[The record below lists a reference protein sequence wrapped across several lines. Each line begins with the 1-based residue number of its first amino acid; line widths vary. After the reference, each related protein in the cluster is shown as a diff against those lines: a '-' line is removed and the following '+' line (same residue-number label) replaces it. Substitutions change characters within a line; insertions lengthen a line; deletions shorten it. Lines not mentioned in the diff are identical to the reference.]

1 MSATYLLP
9 AAAPCFASFTRA
21 LLLVAAGW
29 LASLSAAAQAA
40 GGPSP
45 AAAAANADMVS
56 WMARGLLSAV
66 VVLTVLTC
74 LVLLLVFTTGRRP
87 DARPLAPSPAPATL
101 PQAAMAA

>member
-1 MSATYLLP
+1 MSATYLPP
-9 AAAPCFASFTRA
+9 AAAPRFASFTRA

-45 AAAAANADMVS
+45 AAAANADMVS

-66 VVLTVLTC
+66 VMITVLTC
-74 LVLLLVFTTGRRP
+74 LVLLIVFTTGRRP